1 MMQHRAMNGQKLGY
15 RPMAEAELRE
25 EERRRAYEG
34 QDRAHRAIGA
44 RARLIAM
51 AREDRAGFDRMARWV
66 VATCRAGSEQVVHDE
81 LREQGISA
89 WCPLEKFRIRPRRSL
104 KAVDIYRPYFKGYLF
119 VRVIPDN
126 EAFVGL
132 LSASRLKGLMG
143 RDGRPFLMPEK
154 LMDALMLASRKSKRD
169 QDDDRVLP
177 VREGQRVVI
186 RSGPF
191 SDFHA
196 TIRRVIG
203 DRWKVMAET
212 EMFGRMTALEL
223 DIDSVEACS

>member
-1 MMQHRAMNGQKLGY
+1 MQHRTMDGQRLGY
-15 RPMAEAELRE
+15 RPMAEAELQE
-25 EERRRAYEG
+25 GERRRAYAE
-34 QDRAHRAIGA
+34 QDRAHKEISSRS
-44 RARLIAM
+44 RLISM
-51 AREDRAGFDRMARWV
+51 AREDRPGFDRLARWV
-66 VATCRAGSEQVVHDE
+66 VATCKSGSEQAVHDE
-81 LREQGISA
+81 LREQGISV

-104 KAVDIYRPYFKGYLF
+104 KAVDIYRPFFKGYLF

-143 RDGRPFLMPEK
+143 RDGRPFLMPER
-154 LMDALMLASRKSKRD
+154 LMDALLLGSRKSKRD

-191 SDFHA
+191 SDFQA

-203 DRWKVMAET
+203 DRWKVMAEA